1 MRNLL
6 CAILF
11 FLSRAISANDFSIA
25 PVAGIV
31 ISHPKEYHSH
41 VGFKI
46 GMKTIYSLSDN
57 LNHFYLSP
65 ELSLVSRG
73 WKDYIYDINGNRNE
87 WHCHPYYLEIPIA
100 IGYEWTIKKNIGVL
114 LEVGPY
120 LGLGL
125 FGSSEVGNYSEFHI
139 SNVFSSN
146 VYKRFD
152 YGYKLN
158 VGAVLQ
164 RWQIMIGISQSLQK
178 PCMGEW
184 QEMNPKDFS
193 YHISFSYRIK

>member
-1 MRNLL
+1 M
-6 CAILF
+6 
-11 FLSRAISANDFSIA
+11 
-25 PVAGIV
+25 P
-31 ISHPKEYHSH
+31 
-41 VGFKI
+41 
-46 GMKTIYSLSDN
+46 
-57 LNHFYLSP
+57 
-65 ELSLVSRG
+65 
-73 WKDYIYDINGNRNE
+73 IN
-87 WHCHPYYLEIPIA
+87 
-100 IGYEWTIKKNIGVL
+100 IGYEWNINNLGLL
-114 LEVGPY
+114 LEAGPY
-120 LGLGL
+120 IALGL
-125 FGSSEVGNYSEFHI
+125 FGSSEIGYDSELQI
-139 SNVFSSN
+139 SNIFSSN